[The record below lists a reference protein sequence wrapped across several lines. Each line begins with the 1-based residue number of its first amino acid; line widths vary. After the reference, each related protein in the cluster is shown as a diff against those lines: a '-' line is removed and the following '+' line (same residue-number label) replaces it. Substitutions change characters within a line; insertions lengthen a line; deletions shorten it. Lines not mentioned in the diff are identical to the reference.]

1 MINRLYIVTLSIML
15 MTVDILAQG
24 SPVVK
29 EHLQTTENNALL
41 LFLLYFVLIPTI
53 ILFGI
58 SFILLKKN
66 LCVFFY
72 GRKDQMNSFFTFTL
86 PVLIGAITWFVLG
99 LFSVEHT
106 IQKWGSFAVAVGIF
120 LYGFFHLIKNAIIYN
135 DNKLLIP
142 YVIFIKIY
150 FGFYVGIAFALSIF
164 SYSQNMRYQNE
175 KMRSIIVML
184 RFISLILGGLFILL
198 TNALTTSSDSNE
210 SESSGGFD
218 GKIPLGR
225 TVSRL

>member
-1 MINRLYIVTLSIML
+1 
-15 MTVDILAQG
+15 
-24 SPVVK
+24 
-29 EHLQTTENNALL
+29 
-41 LFLLYFVLIPTI
+41 
-53 ILFGI
+53 
-58 SFILLKKN
+58 
-66 LCVFFY
+66 
-72 GRKDQMNSFFTFTL
+72 
-86 PVLIGAITWFVLG
+86 
-99 LFSVEHT
+99 
-106 IQKWGSFAVAVGIF
+106 
-120 LYGFFHLIKNAIIYN
+120 
-135 DNKLLIP
+135 
-142 YVIFIKIY
+142 
-150 FGFYVGIAFALSIF
+150 YVGIAFALSIF